1 MPETCAE
8 CFKAL
13 GVPSRLKIYK
23 FLAEHGKSMV
33 TEVVDVVKLTQPTV
47 SYHLK
52 EMKDLGLLASE
63 KVGKEVYYRINPICH
78 TFGKGCLLNNLKFK
92 VPHKKKK

>member
-1 MPETCAE
+1 MPKSCSM

-23 FLAEHGKSMV
+23 YLAENGKSTV
-33 TEVVDVVKLTQPTV
+33 SDVVKVVKLTQPTV

-52 EMKDLGLLASE
+52 EMKELGLLANSR
-63 KVGKEVYYRINPICH
+63 VGKEVYYRVNPICH
-78 TFGKGCLLNNLKFK
+78 TFGDDCLLNNLKFK
-92 VPHKKKK
+92 VS